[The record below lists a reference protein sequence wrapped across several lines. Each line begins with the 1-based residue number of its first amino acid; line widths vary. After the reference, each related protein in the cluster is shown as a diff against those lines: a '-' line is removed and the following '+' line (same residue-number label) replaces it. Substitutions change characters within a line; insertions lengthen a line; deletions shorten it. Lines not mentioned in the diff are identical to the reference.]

1 MLCSRCRKREGELK
15 VGGRLLCAMCAREE
29 VLARAKSILHQAGVI
44 GWRAAVEVVVP
55 KGWEALKDVTALAVK
70 KSCQKC
76 EMSVEVKAIEASD
89 PLDAVWR
96 LILESGKS
104 GKPVVAPFTSEFFSA
119 LSIYSITRGIHDY
132 LVFSP
137 PVYSYGNSKVV
148 SPLSSTTL
156 AELRSFGEFKLE
168 TGDGLFADIFSWL
181 ASYFEASQEQ
191 ARAFWKSYE
200 VLNRLAKSR
209 CRVCGALLKEGSD
222 LCPRCSAL

>member
-1 MLCSRCRKREGELK
+1 MLCSRCGKREGEFK
-15 VGGRLLCAMCAREE
+15 VGGRLLCAVCAREE

-44 GWRAAVEVVVP
+44 GWRAPVEVVVP

-70 KSCQKC
+70 RSCQKC
-76 EMSVEVKAIEASD
+76 EMSIEVKALEVTD
-89 PLDAVWR
+89 PLDAVWA
-96 LILESGKS
+96 LIVESRKS

-119 LSIYSITRGIHDY
+119 LSIYSIVRGIHDY

-137 PVYSYGNSKVV
+137 PVYSYGSSKVV

-156 AELRSFGEFKLE
+156 AELRSFGEFKL
-168 TGDGLFADIFSWL
+168 GFSDGLFAEVFSWL
-181 ASYFEASQEQ
+181 TSYFETSQEQ
-191 ARAFWKSYE
+191 ARAYWKSYE